1 MDSNHRRHSRRIYSP
16 LHLAA
21 LQPTHKFKAPSLGA
35 YLELVKGIEPSTCWL
50 QVSCST
56 IEPRQHNLK
65 QILKCLLEISYSPE
79 SCDKIAN
86 EVKRVRLSFSR
97 LLKQKSYLSPHKIDN
112 VMRFSLVREG
122 KKSNSKA
129 KFFAQGAKISPQVQ
143 IFAGAQRWN
152 RTTDTGIFSPLLYR
166 LSYLGKRSQS
176 KLATAC
182 FVFFQNTPF
191 FILLLTLFT
200 KWQAFCEC
208 PYGQV

>member
-21 LQPTHKFKAPSLGA
+21 LQPTQNSKDFYIEKPFKKM
-35 YLELVKGIEPSTCWL
+35 ELAKGIEPSTCWL

-166 LSYLGKRSQS
+166 LSYRANK
-176 KLATAC
+176 
-182 FVFFQNTPF
+182 
-191 FILLLTLFT
+191 
-200 KWQAFCEC
+200 
-208 PYGQV
+208 